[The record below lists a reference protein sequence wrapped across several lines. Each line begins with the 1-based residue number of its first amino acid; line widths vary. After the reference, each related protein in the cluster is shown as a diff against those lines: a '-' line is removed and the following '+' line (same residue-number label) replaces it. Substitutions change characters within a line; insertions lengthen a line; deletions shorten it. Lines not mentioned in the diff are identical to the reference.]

1 MIKEFL
7 VHLGFVRIV
16 VMALFGDQFRYL
28 AVWPV
33 GAKWAEQSVFTTNH
47 NMSDYERQE
56 QTPEQ
61 QAKIEKE
68 LDSMVTNWD
77 ERVETFDAMGLR
89 EELLHG
95 IYSYGYERP
104 SIVQQKCIMPLIRYV
119 TCLSAHLSNAIALVG
134 E

>member
-1 MIKEFL
+1 
-7 VHLGFVRIV
+7 
-16 VMALFGDQFRYL
+16 
-28 AVWPV
+28 
-33 GAKWAEQSVFTTNH
+33 
-47 NMSDYERQE
+47 MSTDNYEPKE

-89 EELLHG
+89 EELLRG

-104 SIVQQKCIMPLIRYV
+104 SVVQQKCIMPLIRYV
-119 TCLSAHLSNAIALVG
+119 TQTILNKPSIEPAKREFEPFFGFATLSRPDLEPLPVPEMYCFG
-134 E
+134 Q

>member
-1 MIKEFL
+1 
-7 VHLGFVRIV
+7 
-16 VMALFGDQFRYL
+16 
-28 AVWPV
+28 
-33 GAKWAEQSVFTTNH
+33 
-47 NMSDYERQE
+47 MSDYERQE

-68 LDSMVTNWD
+68 LDSMVTNWV

-119 TCLSAHLSNAIALVG
+119 ASLSAYLFEMTALVA
-134 E
+134 ECRDLA